1 MPVQVPKD
9 KGIDRTL
16 SIFMDG
22 YEFIQKRTQKHHL
35 DVYETKVLGKKVA
48 LLSGEAGV
56 KLFYDNEKMKR
67 NGAMPPHI
75 LNTLFGKGGV
85 QTLDGKSHEH
95 RKRLFMSLMTPE
107 GLDELHKLTT
117 RQWDAYTRKWEKKNK
132 VNLFEESLE
141 LLTKVGCEWAGI
153 PIEEKAVPKR
163 SKDLNRLIE
172 GASKIGPQYLASLR
186 ARNRLEKWMESVIHR
201 VRLGQQETRKGS
213 ALYEMAFHQDLN
225 GDLLDKQVAAVE
237 LINVI
242 RPLVAISR
250 YLVFG
255 AVALEENPE
264 WKEKIHSHDELL
276 RCFVQEVRRYYPF
289 FPFLAALTTKDFEW
303 QQYHFKQGQMVMLDL
318 YGTNHDP
325 RIWENPDHFDPGRF
339 KDYKGSIYELV
350 PQGGGDYDTGH
361 RCPGEWP
368 TIEVMKASFSFM
380 SKHLTYQLPKQD
392 MSYSLR
398 VIPTLPKS
406 GFVMKKVC
414 NK

>member
-1 MPVQVPKD
+1 MAVQVPRD

-16 SIFMDG
+16 SIFKDG

-35 DVYETKVLGKKVA
+35 DVYETKVLGQKVA

-107 GLDELHKLTT
+107 GLKDLHKITT
-117 RQWDAYTRKWEKKNK
+117 KQWKAYALEWEKKK
-132 VNLFEESLE
+132 KIILFEESLE
-141 LLTKVGCEWAGI
+141 LLTRVGCEWAGI
-153 PIEEKAVPKR
+153 PVEEKEVPKR
-163 SKDLNRLIE
+163 SKDLNKLIE
-172 GASKIGPQYLASLR
+172 GASKVGPHYLASLR
-186 ARNRLEKWMESVIHR
+186 ARKRLEKWIGNVIQM
-201 VRLGQQETRKGS
+201 VRHGKHEPRKGS
-213 ALYEMAFHQDLN
+213 ALYEIAFHQDLN
-225 GDLLDKQVAAVE
+225 GEVLDRQVAAVE
-237 LINVI
+237 LLNVI

-255 AVALEENPE
+255 AVALEELPE
-264 WKEKIHSHDELL
+264 WKERITSNDEDL
-276 RCFVQEVRRYYPF
+276 RCFIQEVRRFYPF
-289 FPFLAALTTKDFEW
+289 FPFLAGITTKDFLW
-303 QQYHFKQGQMVMLDL
+303 QQYHFKQGQMVILDL

-325 RIWENPDHFDPGRF
+325 RIWENPDNFEPGRF

-350 PQGGGDYDTGH
+350 PQGGGDYYSGH

-368 TIEVMKASFSFM
+368 TIEVMKASYSFM
-380 SKHLTYQLPKQD
+380 SKHLEYELPKQD

-398 VIPTLPKS
+398 EIPSLPKS

-414 NK
+414 SN

>member
-16 SIFMDG
+16 SIFKDG

-85 QTLDGKSHEH
+85 QTLDGQSHVH
-95 RKRLFMSLMTPE
+95 RKRLFLSLMTRE
-107 GLDELHKLTT
+107 GLDELHKITT
-117 RQWDAYTRKWEKKNK
+117 RQWNAYARKWEKKSK

-153 PIEEKAVPKR
+153 PIEEKEIPKR
-163 SKDLNRLIE
+163 SKDLNKLIE
-172 GASKIGPQYLASLR
+172 GASKIGPQYLAGLR
-186 ARNRLEKWMESVIHR
+186 ARKRLEKWIESVIQM
-201 VRLGQQETRKGS
+201 VRQGEHETRKGS

-237 LINVI
+237 LLNVI

-250 YLVFG
+250 YLIFG

-264 WKEKIHSHDELL
+264 WRDKINSDDEDL
-276 RCFVQEVRRYYPF
+276 RCFIQEVRRYYPF
-289 FPFLAALTTKDFEW
+289 FPFLAALTTKDFVW

-325 RIWENPDHFDPGRF
+325 RLWEDPDHFEPGRF
-339 KDYKGSIYELV
+339 RDYKGSIYELV

-380 SKHLTYQLPKQD
+380 SNHLNYQLPKQD

-398 VIPTLPKS
+398 EIPTLPKS

-414 NK
+414 YI

>member
-16 SIFMDG
+16 SIFKDG

-48 LLSGEAGV
+48 LLSGEEGV

-85 QTLDGKSHEH
+85 QTLDGKSHVH

-107 GLDELHKLTT
+107 GLEELHKITT
-117 RQWDAYTRKWEKKNK
+117 KKWDEYTRKWEKKSK
-132 VNLFEESLE
+132 VNLFDESLE

-153 PIEEKAVPKR
+153 PIKEKEIPKR
-163 SKDLNRLIE
+163 SKDLNKLIE
-172 GASKIGPQYLASLR
+172 GASKVGPQYLASLR
-186 ARNRLEKWMESVIHR
+186 ARNRLEKWIESVILM
-201 VRLGQQETRKGS
+201 VRQGEHETRKGS

-225 GDLLDKQVAAVE
+225 GDLLDRQVAAVE
-237 LINVI
+237 LLNII

-255 AVALEENPE
+255 AVALTEQPE
-264 WKEKIHSHDELL
+264 WKEKIMSNDEDL
-276 RCFVQEVRRYYPF
+276 RCFIQEVRRYYPF
-289 FPFLAALTTKDFEW
+289 FPFLAALTTKDFVW
-303 QQYHFKQGQMVMLDL
+303 QQYRFKQGQMVMLDL

-325 RIWENPDHFDPGRF
+325 RIWENPDHFEPGRF
-339 KDYKGSIYELV
+339 SNYKGSIYELV

-368 TIEVMKASFSFM
+368 TIEVLKASFSFM
-380 SKHLTYQLPKQD
+380 SKHLKYRLPKQD

-398 VIPTLPKS
+398 EIPSLPKS

-414 NK
+414 YI

>member
-48 LLSGEAGV
+48 LLSGESGV

-132 VNLFEESLE
+132 VNLFKESLE
-141 LLTKVGCEWAGI
+141 ILTKVGCEWAGI

-186 ARNRLEKWMESVIHR
+186 ARNRLEKWIESVIHM
-201 VRLGQQETRKGS
+201 VRQGQQETRKGS

-264 WKEKIHSHDELL
+264 WKEKIHSHDEDL

-303 QQYHFKQGQMVMLDL
+303 QQYHFKKGQMVMLDL

-325 RIWENPDHFDPGRF
+325 RIWENPDHFEPGRF

-380 SKHLTYQLPKQD
+380 SKHLNYELPKQD

-398 VIPTLPKS
+398 EIPTLPKS
-406 GFVMKKVC
+406 GFVMKKVY

>member
-22 YEFIQKRTQKHHL
+22 YEFIQKRIQKHHL

-48 LLSGEAGV
+48 LLSGERGV
-56 KLFYDNEKMKR
+56 ELFYDNEKMKR

-172 GASKIGPQYLASLR
+172 GASKIGPRYLASLR
-186 ARNRLEKWMESVIHR
+186 ARNRLEKWIESVIHM
-201 VRLGQQETRKGS
+201 VRQGRCETKKGS
-213 ALYEMAFHQDLN
+213 ALYEMAFHRDLN

-264 WKEKIHSHDELL
+264 WKENIHSNDEDL
-276 RCFVQEVRRYYPF
+276 RCFIQEVRRYYPF
-289 FPFLAALTTKDFEW
+289 FPFLAALTTKDFVW

-318 YGTNHDP
+318 FGTNHDP
-325 RIWENPDHFDPGRF
+325 RIWENPDHFEPGRF

-350 PQGGGDYDTGH
+350 PQGGGNYDTGH

-380 SKHLTYQLPKQD
+380 SKHLNYQLPKQD

-398 VIPTLPKS
+398 EIPTLPKS
-406 GFVMKKVC
+406 GFVMKKVGY
-414 NK
+414 K

>member
-16 SIFMDG
+16 SIFLDG

-107 GLDELHKLTT
+107 GLEELHKLTT

-172 GASKIGPQYLASLR
+172 GSSKIGPQYLASLR
-186 ARNRLEKWMESVIHR
+186 ARNRLEKWIESVIHK
-201 VRLGQQETRKGS
+201 VRQGQHETRKGS

-264 WKEKIHSHDELL
+264 WKEKIHSNDEDL
-276 RCFVQEVRRYYPF
+276 RCFIQEVRRYYPF

-325 RIWENPDHFDPGRF
+325 RIWENPDQFEPGRF

-380 SKHLTYQLPKQD
+380 SKQLNYQLPKQD

-398 VIPTLPKS
+398 EIPTLPKS

>member
-48 LLSGEAGV
+48 LLSGESGV

-132 VNLFEESLE
+132 VNLFKESLE

-186 ARNRLEKWMESVIHR
+186 ARNRLEKWIESVIHM
-201 VRLGQQETRKGS
+201 VRQGQQETRKGS

-264 WKEKIHSHDELL
+264 WKEKIHSHDEDL

-303 QQYHFKQGQMVMLDL
+303 QQYHFKKGQMVMLDL

-325 RIWENPDHFDPGRF
+325 RIWENPDHFEPGRF

-380 SKHLTYQLPKQD
+380 SKHLNYELPKQD

-398 VIPTLPKS
+398 EIPTLPKS
-406 GFVMKKVC
+406 GFVMKKVY